1 MNIKDYLKDKWVAIL
16 VFLFASFITLLL
28 QLAFKMNSQLIIAI
42 MLVWAIT
49 GILLLAFDYLR
60 KTYFYKELFENI
72 EKLDKSY
79 LVLELINKPNFYEGE
94 LLYQILYDINK
105 SMIENVKEYEI
116 QMTDFKNYIEMWIH
130 EVKIPLS
137 TLTLMAHNHK
147 GYFDKKTLLQMKR
160 IDDYLEQVLYYAR
173 QEFAE
178 QDYLIGEVELAKVIK
193 NIALKNKDDL
203 LEKRIDFI
211 VEEEHFTVLSD
222 SKWLEFIIN
231 QIVNNSIKYYDQKK
245 ESYIKFSFQKK
256 EEKLLFIVEDNGIGI
271 PASDLTRIF
280 EKTFTGHNGRSRAK
294 STGMGLFIV
303 KNLCS
308 KLGHKIEVTSKE
320 GEYTRCI
327 ITFYNNPYYEVI
339 HDVSK
344 L

>member
-16 VFLFASFITLLL
+16 VFLFSCFFTFLL
-28 QLAFKMNSQLIIAI
+28 QLAFKVNIQLIIAI
-42 MLVWAIT
+42 IIIWTIAGV
-49 GILLLAFDYLR
+49 ILLVFDYLR
-60 KTYFYKELFENI
+60 KKYFYQELMENVAQ
-72 EKLDKSY
+72 LDKGY
-79 LVLELINKPNFYEGE
+79 LVLELISRPNFYEGD

-105 SMIENVKEYEI
+105 SMIENVKEYEM
-116 QMTDFKNYIEMWIH
+116 QVTDFKNYIEMWIH

-178 QDYLIGEVELAKVIK
+178 HDYLIGEVELSKVIK

-203 LEKRIDFI
+203 LENHIGFI
-211 VEEEHFTVLSD
+211 VEEDHFTVLSD

-231 QIVNNSIKYYDQKK
+231 QIVNNSIKYYDSNKPS
-245 ESYIKFSFQKK
+245 SYIRFSFQK
-256 EEKLLFIVEDNGIGI
+256 EKDRVLLIIEDNGIGI
-271 PASDLTRIF
+271 PSSDLTRVF
-280 EKTFTGHNGRSRAK
+280 EKSFTGHNGRSRAK

-303 KNLCS
+303 KSLCT
-308 KLGHKIEVTSKE
+308 KLGHKIEITSKE
-320 GEYTRCI
+320 KEYTKCI
-327 ITFYNNPYYEVI
+327 IIFDNNPYYEVI
-339 HDVSK
+339 K
-344 L
+344 